1 LRSFPQVGIKG
12 GIIKRIGYQLM
23 VEPTSAG
30 EQLDFALI
38 DENTP
43 QLKVVKANALIEAH
57 YELTAKEH
65 KLLLLGIARI
75 AKDQQQFYEQVFSVP
90 EVARLLGVPVTSAYA
105 ELDRISS
112 GLMKKQ
118 VEIRNQETGEFV
130 KYQWVTKA
138 YCKKGDFG
146 FRLSE
151 DLKPYLLGLVG
162 SYTMYELSHILP
174 MSSGYAIRLYELL
187 KQHGTFGSRVFSLEP
202 ELTRGKNWEDFA
214 LVMGYDRKSYPRF
227 SNINQRILKPALSQI
242 EIFGEFRNLKVDR
255 VTHGRKTVAIRIS
268 WMTIDGLSSLAD
280 NPLYKEL
287 SGLGVAEKVIRDVFS
302 RFAEDRIRR
311 NLVYAKQAHKEKKV
325 DNPAGYFLKAVQS
338 DYGNPQLHLDAPDED
353 DNPNRDNAVGLGPD
367 HGALYEH
374 GAEHPL
380 RKDCSTDAE
389 FQLLLSAERKRGKPF
404 VSYNEF
410 HDYKLK
416 EKYGTTH

>member
-1 LRSFPQVGIKG
+1 
-12 GIIKRIGYQLM
+12 M
-23 VEPTSAG
+23 SAG

-75 AKDQQQFYEQVFSVP
+75 AKDQKQFYEQVFSVP

-151 DLKPYLLGLVG
+151 ELKPYLLGLVG
-162 SYTMYELSHILP
+162 NYTMYELSHILP
-174 MSSGYAIRLYELL
+174 MSSSYAIRLYELL
-187 KQHGTFGSRVFSLEP
+187 KQYGPFGSRVFSLEP
-202 ELTRGKNWEDFA
+202 ELTKRENWEDFA

-227 SNINQRILKPALSQI
+227 SNINQRILKPALRQN
-242 EIFGEFRNLKVDR
+242 EIFGEFQNLKVAR
-255 VTHGRKTVAIRIS
+255 VTYGRKTVAIRIT
-268 WMTIDGLSSLAD
+268 WVTNDCLSALAE

-287 SGLGVAEKVIRDVFS
+287 SALGVAEKVIRDVFS
-302 RFAEDRIRR
+302 RFPEDRIRR
-311 NLVYAKQAHKEKKV
+311 NLAYAKQAHKENKV

-338 DYGNPQLHLDAPDED
+338 DYANPQLHLVHGETV
-353 DNPNRDNAVGLGPD
+353 DNPDKGEAVSAQGNV
-367 HGALYEH
+367 YEH
-374 GAEHPL
+374 ESEHPL

-404 VSYNEF
+404 ATYNEF

-416 EKYGTTH
+416 EQFGTNH